1 MVIFLCDYG
10 GQVPNMLQAQ
20 LKKENEMSRKK
31 KCTHTQ
37 KKTGKIQLSMCVRVC
52 VLQKYF
58 DLNVELF
65 YFTKLCAP

>member
-31 KCTHTQ
+31 KCTH
-37 KKTGKIQLSMCVRVC
+37 KKKVYKISRLESKYVSCTHTEKIC
-52 VLQKYF
+52 LQSAP
-58 DLNVELF
+58 VS
-65 YFTKLCAP
+65 FTA